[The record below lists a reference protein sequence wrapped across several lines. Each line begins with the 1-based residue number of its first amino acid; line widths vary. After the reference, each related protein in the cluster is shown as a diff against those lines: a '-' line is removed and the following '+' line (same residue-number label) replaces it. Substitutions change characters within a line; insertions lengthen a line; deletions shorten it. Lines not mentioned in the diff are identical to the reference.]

1 MRTVWPRCRSGAVGS
16 KPTLTTSGG
25 PRLREAF
32 QLGLE
37 LRGADDVH
45 ASLGEIG
52 ELFVDR
58 HRRHAVPRNSLAALG
73 FGSTAKSGTGDFRV
87 NYTVAALTYS
97 QPCPT
102 LDGLQ
107 AFGAATS

>member
-1 MRTVWPRCRSGAVGS
+1 MLSDDLRKIMLALDGFEEVGI
-16 KPTLTTSGG
+16 L
-25 PRLREAF
+25 AF
-32 QLGLE
+32 KFGFE

-45 ASLGEIG
+45 ASFGEIG
-52 ELFVDR
+52 QLFVDR

-73 FGSTAKSGTGDFRV
+73 FGSTAKKWNRHFRV
-87 NYTVAALTYS
+87 NYTVTALTYS